1 MKQQQGFTIIE
12 LIVVIVVLGIL
23 AATAIPRF
31 ADVGVAARVASM
43 RGVEGSMNSAREIM
57 RANWYAAGSAT
68 LATVT
73 AADGTIIGVQT
84 TPAARAGF
92 PTAQGMDD
100 ALSVGGGIDCT
111 VAAGVTTCI
120 PQGFPLCTVTY
131 TEATAVVDA
140 GALNTATNCGG

>member
-1 MKQQQGFTIIE
+1 MKRQQGFTIIE

-31 ADVGVAARVASM
+31 ANVGVEARIASM
-43 RGVEGSMNSAREIM
+43 RGVEGSMNSAKEIM
-57 RANWYAAGSAT
+57 RAKWYAAGSAT
-68 LATVT
+68 AATVT
-73 AADGTIIGVQT
+73 TADGTIIGVQT
-84 TPAARAGF
+84 TPAARAGY

-120 PQGFPLCTVTY
+120 PSGFAACTVTY
-131 TEATAVVDA
+131 TEATAAVDST
-140 GALNTATNCGG
+140 ALNTATNCGG